1 VTGEGNSKFITKKA
15 SYFCRFWVRYA
26 QKCSKEN
33 QMVEQTMTNPTSNPI
48 IKARFL
54 DESKSY
60 TKWIVCF
67 SAAFF
72 FFYEFIQMNMF
83 NAISTDLM
91 QTFHISG
98 HKLSA
103 LSSTYFYADVLFL
116 FPAGILLDRISTRKL
131 ILAALGV
138 CVASTYLFGIAQ
150 SFWFASVCH
159 FASGV
164 GAAFCFLSC
173 MILASRWFPPKQ
185 LALATGLIVTFA
197 MAGGAI
203 AQTPFEILTQ
213 YVGWRS
219 AVFIDA
225 IIGTAI
231 FLLIWLFV
239 TDRPAIP
246 ELDYSRELV
255 PTDKLPF
262 WASIRLALA
271 NRQNWYCGLY
281 TSLLNLPLMV
291 LGALWGSLFLQQVHH
306 FSATQATTISSML
319 FIGTIVGS
327 PAFGAMSD
335 YMGRRRFPMLFGAVT
350 SLICVMLLLYIRH
363 LNFVDAMILFYCIG
377 FFTSAQIVSYP
388 VINEVNRKSI
398 TGTSLGLASVLIM
411 GGAGVSQQI
420 FGSLIDLKW
429 NHFVK
434 NGVPIYTQANFDI
447 ALKIFPITLIVG
459 LILAFCIKETYCKQQ
474 R

>member
-1 VTGEGNSKFITKKA
+1 MA
-15 SYFCRFWVRYA
+15 
-26 QKCSKEN
+26 
-33 QMVEQTMTNPTSNPI
+33 EQAALSTMTKTTFKP
-48 IKARFL
+48 KFL
-54 DESKSY
+54 DETRSI

-83 NAISTDLM
+83 NAISTNLM
-91 QTFHISG
+91 QTFHITG
-98 HKLSA
+98 DKLGV

-116 FPAGILLDRISTRKL
+116 FPAGILLDRVSTRKL
-131 ILAALGV
+131 ILTALGV
-138 CVASTYLFGIAQ
+138 CVVSTYLFATAQ
-150 SFWFASVCH
+150 TFWFAAFCH
-159 FASGV
+159 FFSGV

-173 MILASRWFPPKQ
+173 MMLASRWFPPKQ

-213 YVGWRS
+213 HVGWRS
-219 AVFIDA
+219 AVLINGM
-225 IIGTAI
+225 IGTAI
-231 FLLIWLFV
+231 FVLIWMFV
-239 TDRPAIP
+239 ADKPSIP
-246 ELDYSRELV
+246 ELDYSKELV
-255 PTDKLPF
+255 VTEKPSF

-271 NRQNWYCGLY
+271 NPQNWYCGLY

-291 LGALWGSLFLQQVHH
+291 LGALWGSLFLQQMHS

-335 YMGRRRFPMLFGAVT
+335 RMGRRRFPMLFGAVA
-350 SLICVMLLLYIRH
+350 SLICIGLLLYIQQ
-363 LNFVDAMILFYCIG
+363 LNFIDAIILFYFIG
-377 FFTSAQIVSYP
+377 FFTSSQIVSYP
-388 VINEVNRKSI
+388 VISENNRKAI

-420 FGSLIDLKW
+420 FGYLIDLKW
-429 NHFVK
+429 NHVVK
-434 NGVPIYTQANFDI
+434 NGIPIYSHANFDL
-447 ALKIFPITLIVG
+447 ALKIFPLTILIG
-459 LILAFCIKETYCKQQ
+459 LILAFCVKETYCKQQ